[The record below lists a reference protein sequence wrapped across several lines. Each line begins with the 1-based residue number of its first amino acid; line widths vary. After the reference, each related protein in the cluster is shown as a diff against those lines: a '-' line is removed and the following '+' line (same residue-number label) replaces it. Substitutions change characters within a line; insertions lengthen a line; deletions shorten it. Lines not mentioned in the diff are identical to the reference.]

1 MSSLIYNKL
10 NNYWLWKEI
19 SRKLGVSNPA
29 YRYWKTARDL
39 KLNNKYV
46 FLQKET
52 LPDKYC
58 HIEKN
63 LTDLSGYLP
72 TRFASDSL
80 HVDNHIFTYDKMKLY
95 KSFEYKY
102 VEDVKFVNIRRFFR
116 EHGIRVKPDSILHL
130 GKLQDLEIT
139 PTSQLYRIEGDYG
152 VVVYDD

>member
-19 SRKLGVSNPA
+19 RSKLGVSNPA
-29 YRYWKTARDL
+29 YRYWKDARDL
-39 KLNNKYV
+39 KLNNKYI

-52 LPDKYC
+52 LPEKYRFV
-58 HIEKN
+58 EEQ

-72 TRFASDSL
+72 TRYASDAL
-80 HVDNHIFTYDKMKLY
+80 HVDNHIFTYDKMQLY

-102 VEDVKFVNIRRFFR
+102 IEDIKFVNLRRFFR
-116 EHGIRVKPDSILHL
+116 EHGIRVKKESLVHL
-130 GKLQDLEIT
+130 GRMHDLDIASA
-139 PTSQLYRIEGDYG
+139 SQFYRINGDYG